1 MGIGPSSHEVLLL
14 HIKSINYFHSLM
26 FRIQRQTERTYARG
40 EEIKER
46 GEDSEGT
53 GGREGSRMK
62 VSDRNEGQVRI
73 GPARTGI
80 LGQEVEEWNI
90 SPRMIDRWQ
99 RPTVQRSVSTKTDY
113 TPRVTEETELTKN
126 RLNIRTETVARHQ
139 PKGLLNEGET
149 LERSRL
155 EGNRKR
161 VGIWNG

>member
-1 MGIGPSSHEVLLL
+1 
-14 HIKSINYFHSLM
+14 
-26 FRIQRQTERTYARG
+26 
-40 EEIKER
+40 
-46 GEDSEGT
+46 
-53 GGREGSRMK
+53 MK

-90 SPRMIDRWQ
+90 SSRMTDRWQ

-126 RLNIRTETVARHQ
+126 RLNIRTETVARPQ

-155 EGNRKR
+155 EGNRER